1 MHSVLDPFIG
11 YMVAAYIILSIAS
24 APFLFTYAVYKI
36 SNKIIY
42 KIKLNKI
49 INEIEKQKR
58 KQQHDKQRSD

>member
-1 MHSVLDPFIG
+1 MYSAWNPFIG
-11 YMVAAYIILSIAS
+11 YMFAAYIILSIAS
-24 APFLFTYAVYKI
+24 AQFLFTYAVYKI
-36 SNKIIY
+36 LNKIIY